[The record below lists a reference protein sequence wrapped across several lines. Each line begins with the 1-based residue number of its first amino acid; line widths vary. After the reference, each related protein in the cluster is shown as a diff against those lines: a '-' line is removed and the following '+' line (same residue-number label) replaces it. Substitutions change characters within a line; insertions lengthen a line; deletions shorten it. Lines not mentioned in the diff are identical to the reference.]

1 MFLSALVLA
10 AAVHA
15 PPEPPVPPEMLKRP
29 GIVHGRIMRPARR
42 TCDAMKSIPAGQ
54 PDDGD
59 ARPLGQERPGGLQY
73 AVMRSIGGCPV
84 PTPIRQLRPAR

>member
-1 MFLSALVLA
+1 MFLSALLLA
-10 AAVHA
+10 AAVQVA
-15 PPEPPVPPEMLKRP
+15 PEPPAPP
-29 GIVHGRIMRPARR
+29 GVVQGRIMRPARR
-42 TCDAMKSIPAGQ
+42 ACDAMKSIPVDQ

-84 PTPIRQLRPAR
+84 PTPIRQLRPPR